1 MTTRD
6 RLRETCTAAHQDG
19 LRIMHGDR
27 TEPLTYGDA
36 RKLDALV
43 AACIEEQRLMEIA
56 GNVKPGIDAEA
67 AWEAYDEAARA
78 TQAAL
83 AAITTPEAP

>member
-1 MTTRD
+1 MTARD
-6 RLRETCTAAHQDG
+6 RLRDS
-19 LRIMHGDR
+19 
-27 TEPLTYGDA
+27 LTQGPWPAILQQSDA

-43 AACIEEQRLMEIA
+43 EACIEEQRLMEIA

-83 AAITTPEAP
+83 RALTTEES